1 MVPVDM
7 ELTESLEFDHKDRK
21 DIYDYVESHG
31 TVREDEVR
39 RALNIDPAGFG
50 SHVTILRR
58 DGYIRKVGNKLQVA
72 YTDES
77 EETRETDG
85 LEYTVRGADE
95 RDREGLIEV
104 MRAVAE
110 DGRYIEAETVAA
122 MVDEEEVVLRH
133 NELNARMIFVATV
146 DEAVIGWVHLDL
158 PHAEK
163 LSHTAVLTVGVH
175 PEYRG
180 RGIGSTLLDR
190 GVEWADDHS
199 FEKLYNSVPAVNES
213 AIGFLEGKGWETEAV
228 RKDHYWIDG
237 EYVDEVMMACDLR

>member
-1 MVPVDM
+1 M
-7 ELTESLEFDHKDRK
+7 ELTESLNFSHKDRK
-21 DIYDYVESHG
+21 DIYDYVESNG

-39 RALNIDPAGFG
+39 RALNLDPSALG

-72 YTDES
+72 FTDEV
-77 EETRETDG
+77 EETHEADG
-85 LEYTVRGADE
+85 LEYRIRAAGEED
-95 RDREGLIEV
+95 RDGLIEV

-133 NELNARMIFVATV
+133 NELNSRMMFVATV
-146 DEAVIGWVHLDL
+146 DGETVGWVHLDL
-158 PHAEK
+158 PTAEK

-175 PEYRG
+175 PDYRG
-180 RGIGSTLLDR
+180 KGIGSTLLER
-190 GVEWADDHS
+190 GVRWADEHS
-199 FEKLYNSVPAVNES
+199 FEKLYNSVPSVNDS
-213 AIGFLEGKGWETEAV
+213 AIEFLESKGWETEAV
-228 RKDHYWIDG
+228 REGHYRIDG